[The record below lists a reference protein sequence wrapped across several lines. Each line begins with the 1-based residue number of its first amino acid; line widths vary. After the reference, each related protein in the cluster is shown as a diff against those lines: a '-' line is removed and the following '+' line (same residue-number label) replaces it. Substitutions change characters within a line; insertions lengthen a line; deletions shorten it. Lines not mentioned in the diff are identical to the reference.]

1 MTIAKI
7 TVGSQDYISSSV
19 NENQMKFK
27 SQFATPFQK
36 A

>member
-1 MTIAKI
+1 MTIAKT

-19 NENQMKFK
+19 NENKMKSK
-27 SQFATPFQK
+27 SQFATTFQK